1 MARLTIL
8 AHQGCLSIRSVQK
21 LAEEIRGQLP
31 DWTIELIPAELS
43 AESSG
48 LVAFPAFLVDG
59 TLVATGLP
67 EREWLLKRLR
77 AHR

>member
-8 AHQGCLSIRSVQK
+8 IHRGCLSDTAVER
-21 LAEEIRGQLP
+21 LAEDIRHQLP

-43 AESSG
+43 TESSG

-59 TLVATGLP
+59 IVVATGLP